1 MARTEDAWW
10 TPAHM
15 AASMGRSDCLRMLL
29 DEGVDINAGAGSHRS
44 STLLHEASH
53 GGHKDIVQLLL
64 DEGKNNY
71 IYFISY
77 FKVMRHDSSFVQN
90 LFIFYFP

>member
-1 MARTEDAWW
+1 MAKTDDAWW

-15 AASMGRSDCLRMLL
+15 ASSSGRMDCLEALI
-29 DEGVDINAGAGSHRS
+29 DTGKIDINAGAGPLRT

-64 DEGKNNY
+64 NKGK
-71 IYFISY
+71 FTS
-77 FKVMRHDSSFVQN
+77 
-90 LFIFYFP
+90 